1 MNSILEQ
8 IVGFEGFLIG
18 IAAFIIIGTF
28 HPLVIKLEYYFG
40 KRVWWMLLVPGIV
53 FIIVSMFFNNILS
66 ILFGVI
72 GAGLLWST
80 LEIFWQHERALKG
93 QCKRNPKRKY
103 SY

>member
-1 MNSILEQ
+1 MGYLLDY
-8 IVGFEGFLIG
+8 IVGFKGFLVG
-18 IAAFIIIGTF
+18 IAAFIVIGTF

-40 KRVWWMLLVPGIV
+40 KRVWWMLLLPGIV
-53 FIIVSMFFNNILS
+53 FIIISLFLNNTFS
-66 ILFGVI
+66 ILFGVL

-103 SY
+103 SE